1 LDLGLELLDN
11 HLIEQQQLIGAQDH
25 LQGQEECQVALL
37 ALEQCDLVSL
47 VQVEDIQEFVLRQET
62 AECQL
67 LTQLEILLLASVQLS
82 NQATQIVQ
90 HQAYDHLLEI
100 RVCLLLPEAA
110 SSVPQNHNKIQIKS
124 GHHLELKACQGITL
138 HLKHKQLL

>member
-1 LDLGLELLDN
+1 MDLGLELLDN
-11 HLIEQQQLIGAQDH
+11 HLIEQQQPIGAQDH

-37 ALEQCDLVSL
+37 ALDQCDLVSL

-67 LTQLEILLLASVQLS
+67 EILLLASVQLS
-82 NQATQIVQ
+82 NQAAQIVQ
-90 HQAYDHLLEI
+90 HQVYDHLLEI

-110 SSVPQNHNKIQIKS
+110 SSVPPNHNKIQIKS
-124 GHHLELKACQGITL
+124 DHHLELVACQGITL
-138 HLKHKQLL
+138 QLL

>member
-1 LDLGLELLDN
+1 MDLGLELLDN
-11 HLIEQQQLIGAQDH
+11 HLREQQQPIGAQDH

-62 AECQL
+62 VECL
-67 LTQLEILLLASVQLS
+67 LEILLLASVQPS
-82 NQATQIVQ
+82 SQATQIVQ
-90 HQAYDHLLEI
+90 HQACDHLLEI

-110 SSVPQNHNKIQIKS
+110 SSVPQNHNKNQIKS
-124 GHHLELKACQGITL
+124 GHHLELVACQVITL
-138 HLKHKQLL
+138 QLL

>member
-1 LDLGLELLDN
+1 MELLDN
-11 HLIEQQQLIGAQDH
+11 HLREQQQPIGAQDH

-62 AECQL
+62 VECL
-67 LTQLEILLLASVQLS
+67 LEILLLASVQPS
-82 NQATQIVQ
+82 SQATQIVQ
-90 HQAYDHLLEI
+90 HQACDHLLEI

-110 SSVPQNHNKIQIKS
+110 SSVPQNHNKNQIKS
-124 GHHLELKACQGITL
+124 DHHLELVACQVITL
-138 HLKHKQLL
+138 QLL